1 MPRLVPTEN
10 KTHDGILLLA
20 QSMGTSGYHKL
31 PTIWLGYMLIIE
43 DAEIEVSRIFIG
55 KHSQMWLAVSQLDIF
70 TLAFWCGCFMKEVV
84 GLSPLPGPL
93 SFLEVCVCV
102 GFSRTHLSNPMH
114 LQAAL

>member
-43 DAEIEVSRIFIG
+43 HAEIEVSRIFIG

-70 TLAFWCGCFMKEVV
+70 TLAFWCGCFMKEV
-84 GLSPLPGPL
+84 
-93 SFLEVCVCV
+93 CVCV